1 MATRV
6 ADYKFTSQSLTIA
19 LQNTLFSAI
28 IATFIIEIYKTL
40 LPSNG
45 QNAANIPPSIAVR
58 INIVLFLSFF
68 LSMMSAIGCALIQQW
83 CDDYKMFAYPRAAPH
98 TRWRVRTYLF
108 RGLEVFQMRRFMYGL
123 HVLLHISVFLFFWAI
138 SDFFYTVNRQ
148 FGTVTRYALVGSV
161 IIYMLLSIS
170 PLISSNSPYY
180 TPMTPPLRAAGIIL
194 RIIVR
199 FPLWFPLWKR
209 GKPYDL
215 TGLQY
220 YDGIQFDR
228 ARLYSIEAGNQA
240 ETLEP
245 YAIKWLFTDNDFT
258 DSDMDEYLESL
269 SGFVSSSHTEKGQ
282 LDEYLTAEHIKR
294 RIKHHFVTC
303 ATSIELSDQASI
315 ARVSSC
321 VKALLLIFQYSRKRK
336 GDSSE
341 SGILKKEMQLQRAYS
356 SPKK

>member
-1 MATRV
+1 
-6 ADYKFTSQSLTIA
+6 
-19 LQNTLFSAI
+19 
-28 IATFIIEIYKTL
+28 
-40 LPSNG
+40 
-45 QNAANIPPSIAVR
+45 
-58 INIVLFLSFF
+58 
-68 LSMMSAIGCALIQQW
+68 
-83 CDDYKMFAYPRAAPH
+83 
-98 TRWRVRTYLF
+98 
-108 RGLEVFQMRRFMYGL
+108 MRRFMYGL

-138 SDFFYTVNRQ
+138 SDFFYTVNHQ
-148 FGTVTRYALVGSV
+148 FGTVTRYALVASV

-170 PLISSNSPYY
+170 PLIFSNSPYY

-245 YAIKWLFTDNDFT
+245 YAIKWLFMDNDFT

-294 RIKHHFVTC
+294 QI
-303 ATSIELSDQASI
+303 
-315 ARVSSC
+315 
-321 VKALLLIFQYSRKRK
+321 
-336 GDSSE
+336 G
-341 SGILKKEMQLQRAYS
+341 RAHV
-356 SPKK
+356 